1 MILTE
6 FAISRPLLV
15 RIAFFLII
23 VLGAYSY
30 ISIPRFLDPDIK
42 VGEAFIYT
50 ISPGFSPEEMERL
63 VTNKIEEELDGIS
76 EIRRHESISYEST
89 SKIHIYFN
97 TELSEYEIDKAMQ
110 EVRNA
115 VDRVDD
121 LPKETKVPRVIEI
134 DVAVFPVVMVALAG
148 SLDAIELQERARDI
162 ADAIESIEGVSEVD
176 ILGKR
181 EREIWIEL
189 DPGRMSAYGISVP
202 EVAKAISGRV
212 RNLPG
217 GSMTMGGHEIAIRM
231 KGEPKVA
238 PLLGD
243 IAIRSGDHGS
253 VFLRDVADIVQTLE
267 KPNTLTAVD
276 KENALVLS
284 VKRKR
289 KTNVI
294 RIVDEVK
301 LLVAGVPQSYPGL
314 EPTLYFDQSSEIRK
328 RIKEL
333 QNNALMGM
341 GAVFAVLWLTMGARN
356 AVLACLGIPVSFL
369 LTFIFMKFAGF
380 SIDGLTLFALILVL
394 GILVDDAIVVLENI
408 QRHIETGTPVLK
420 AAVEGSGEVLGPV
433 IASVTTTMAAF
444 LPILVTVGGVI
455 GRYMSP
461 LPKVVIFALGA
472 SLIEV
477 FLMMPSHLVEFT
489 PAGSKENRQDRA
501 DIFTFIRRL
510 YYPFLRKIL
519 KHKLVAVG
527 VILFSTFL
535 AFLLYFKTDFVMF
548 PKSDIFPRFNI
559 YFDLPV
565 NTGLEQ
571 TRDVLMDLS
580 DIVKKRISSELEATV
595 AVAGMKEIN
604 YEPILGYHFGMLSV
618 LLKTGKDRRRGVA
631 EVMEEVRED
640 VGRLL
645 REKGATSWVLDRM
658 LEGPPVGPDVDLKIQ
673 ASSWERSA
681 SISRHIREGLAGA
694 SGITDIRDD
703 FSRDKQFVEI
713 TVDEEKAKRLGI
725 DQELL
730 TACIQAGFYGLPV
743 AKYNQGKDEQDIK
756 LKYPLQY
763 RGNFDDLMN
772 MKLGIAGA
780 GEVLLKD
787 IAEIRISPGF
797 QSIYHYNGKQTV
809 RLTASVSTEAGTNES
824 GFLANVTGKRMTPV
838 RANALAQEIFAKMK
852 GNYPEARLVAGG
864 VQEDTN
870 RSLRELGY
878 AGALALFLIF
888 LILAIEFNSVLQP
901 VIIMITIP
909 FVSLGVILG
918 LLVGN
923 NPITFVTLIGM
934 LTLSGIVVNDSL
946 VLIEFI
952 NRYQKEHPGEVY
964 KAIVRACH
972 VRLRPII
979 LTSVTTIFG
988 VAPMALGLGGKSPF
1002 WAPLATAIMWGLAFS
1017 TILVLCMVPAYYAM
1031 LEDMRYFF
1039 KNRRKKTGISSDIG
1053 EAFLLPEVMPYLR
1066 RRNV

>member
-15 RIAFFLII
+15 RIALFLIL
-23 VLGAYSY
+23 VFGVYSY
-30 ISIPRFLDPDIK
+30 ISMPRFLDPDIT

-63 VTNKIEEELDGIS
+63 VTNKIEEELEGIS

-97 TELSEYEIDKAMQ
+97 TELSEYEIDKGMQ

-121 LPKETKVPRVIEI
+121 LPKEAKVPRVIEI
-134 DVAVFPVVMVALAG
+134 DVALFPVCMVALAG
-148 SLDAIELQERARDI
+148 PLDAIELQEKAQDI

-181 EREIWIEL
+181 EKEIWVEL
-189 DPGRMSAYGISVP
+189 DPGRMSAYGISIP
-202 EVAKAISGRV
+202 EAAKAISGRV

-217 GSMTMGGHEIAIRM
+217 GSMDMDGHEIAIRM
-231 KGEPKVA
+231 KGEPKA
-238 PLLGD
+238 PSLLGD
-243 IAIRSGDHGS
+243 IVIRSGDHGS
-253 VFLRDVADIVQTLE
+253 VFLRDVARIVQTLE
-267 KPNTLTAVD
+267 KPNTLTAVN

-284 VKRKR
+284 IKRKR
-289 KTNVI
+289 ETNVI

-301 LLVAGVPQSYPGL
+301 SLVARESESQPGL
-314 EPTLYFDQSSEIRK
+314 ITTLYFDQSNEIKK

-341 GAVFAVLWLTMGARN
+341 GAVFAILWLAMGARN

-369 LTFIFMKFAGF
+369 LTFIFMKLAGF

-408 QRHIETGTPVLK
+408 QRHTEMGSPAIR
-420 AAVEGSGEVLGPV
+420 AAIEGSEEVIGPV

-444 LPILVTVGGVI
+444 FPILVTVGGVI

-472 SLIEV
+472 SLLEV

-489 PAGSKENRQDRA
+489 PAGGRKERPQRA
-501 DIFTFIRRL
+501 DIFVFVRKV
-510 YYPFLRKIL
+510 YFPFLRTIL
-519 KHKLVAVG
+519 KHKIAAVG
-527 VILFSTFL
+527 VIVISTVL
-535 AFLLYFKTDFVMF
+535 AFFLYFQTDFVMF

-559 YFDLPV
+559 YFDMPV
-565 NTGLEQ
+565 NTSLEQ

-580 DIVKKRISSELEATV
+580 DIVKERIGSELEAPV
-595 AVAGMKEIN
+595 AIAGMKEIN

-618 LLKTGKDRRRGVA
+618 LLKTGKDRRHSVV
-631 EVMEEVRED
+631 ELMEGVRED
-640 VGRLL
+640 AGRILTE
-645 REKGATSWVLDRM
+645 RGATSYVLDRM

-673 ASSWERSA
+673 TSGWERSA
-681 SISRHIREGLAGA
+681 SLSRYIRDELGKAK
-694 SGITDIRDD
+694 GIVDIRDG
-703 FSRDKQFVEI
+703 FSRDKQFIEI

-730 TACIQAGFYGLPV
+730 TASVQAGFYGLPI
-743 AKYNQGKDEQDIK
+743 AKYNQGKDEQEIK
-756 LKYPLQY
+756 LKYPAQY
-763 RGNFDDLMN
+763 RDNFDDLMN
-772 MKLGIAGA
+772 MKVGVPVG
-780 GEVLLKD
+780 GEVALKD
-787 IAEIRISPGF
+787 LAEIRISPGF
-797 QSIYHYNGKQTV
+797 QSIYHYNGEQTV
-809 RLTASVSTEAGTNES
+809 RLTASVNTETKGKDS
-824 GFLANVTGKRMTPV
+824 GFFENITGKRMTPV
-838 RANALAQEIFAKMK
+838 RANALAEEAFERVR
-852 GNYPEARLVAGG
+852 GSYPEARLVAGG
-864 VQEDTN
+864 VQEDTD
-870 RSLRELGY
+870 RSLRELGF
-878 AGALALFLIF
+878 AGILALFLIF

-946 VLIEFI
+946 VLIDFI
-952 NRYQKEHPGEVY
+952 NRYREEHQGETY

-1002 WAPLATAIMWGLAFS
+1002 WAPLATAIMWGLGFS
-1017 TILVLCMVPAYYAM
+1017 TILVLCIVPAYYAI
-1031 LEDMRYFF
+1031 LEDIRYFL
-1039 KNRRKKTGISSDIG
+1039 KNRSRKAVMSTDID

-1066 RRNV
+1066 RHK